1 MRRSAL
7 NLRSPAPRA
16 PKRGLLARIG
26 PGLITGASDD
36 DPSGIATYSQ
46 VGSQFGLGMLWTMVF
61 SYPLMGGIQE
71 ISARVGRVT
80 GHGLAASLR
89 KHFPGWVLYAAIGL
103 LLVANTIN
111 IGADVGAM
119 GAALHLLIGGP
130 IQIYILGFGLLC
142 LGLQIFIPYR
152 RYVPYL
158 KWLCLGL
165 FAYMG
170 ILFVVK
176 IPWPSVFHATFLPHI
191 QFTKEALTAIV
202 AIFGTTISPYL
213 FFWQASEEVEEQKLN
228 PMETPLLRAPEQGP
242 EQLGTMQ
249 TDTWVGMA
257 FSNIVAF
264 FIILTAAVVL
274 NAHGIKDI
282 QTSSQAAEALQPV
295 AGRFAF
301 LLFSLGIIGTGLLAV
316 PILAGSSAYALGE
329 ARRWPVGLEK
339 KPQSARGFYWVIALS
354 TLVGVGLNAVHLDPV
369 KALFWSAVTNGVV
382 AAPLMVMI
390 MILASR
396 ENVMGKFTLSL
407 RLKVLGWSATVVM
420 AAVSMGMFA
429 TMGR

>member
-16 PKRGLLARIG
+16 PKRGLLVRIG

-46 VGSQFGLGMLWTMVF
+46 IGSQFGLGMLWTMVF

-213 FFWQASEEVEEQKLN
+213 FFWQIRK
-228 PMETPLLRAPEQGP
+228 
-242 EQLGTMQ
+242 
-249 TDTWVGMA
+249 
-257 FSNIVAF
+257 
-264 FIILTAAVVL
+264 
-274 NAHGIKDI
+274 K
-282 QTSSQAAEALQPV
+282 
-295 AGRFAF
+295 
-301 LLFSLGIIGTGLLAV
+301 AV
-316 PILAGSSAYALGE
+316 PFIAGH
-329 ARRWPVGLEK
+329 
-339 KPQSARGFYWVIALS
+339 I
-354 TLVGVGLNAVHLDPV
+354 D
-369 KALFWSAVTNGVV
+369 
-382 AAPLMVMI
+382 
-390 MILASR
+390 
-396 ENVMGKFTLSL
+396 
-407 RLKVLGWSATVVM
+407 
-420 AAVSMGMFA
+420 
-429 TMGR
+429 

>member
-1 MRRSAL
+1 
-7 NLRSPAPRA
+7 
-16 PKRGLLARIG
+16 
-26 PGLITGASDD
+26 
-36 DPSGIATYSQ
+36 
-46 VGSQFGLGMLWTMVF
+46 MLWTMVF